1 MGIIGTIA
9 AIGAL
14 GIGIATGANTRAKG
28 NIVQKSYDNFQYALK
43 NSGLDQ
49 SGFKMEDIFSDL
61 YGDNQISHEQ
71 YTKYAKLLE
80 DIDKTH
86 SDGTSLFE
94 NLKYMFKSKK
104 DLETAAEL
112 YDIMARKIPAIK
124 DATKYTLDLLPEDI
138 RNSFLTS
145 ASPIAQ
151 VAAPMYED
159 VNFKGEQLEV
169 DPVKLWT
176 GQELADLHS
185 LNFDP
190 NSYYDL
196 VKQGTSAGV
205 DYSKYTSDQLAHAAG
220 VDDTKNVTSYLDAI
234 RSTKAESLAA
244 GATLG
249 ARAANEILANTEN
262 INNYANNQSTV
273 AQNRFN
279 AVNDAL
285 LTDAQARLTAKSYY
299 ENLAKSL
306 SNDSALL
313 YANDTDRFGQE
324 MLSNAEMYKADQEL
338 RGQRAYSNAS
348 MYANYVQA
356 AANINAANAGIKA
369 QADEYAWVFDRFL
382 GANNGD
388 LYRSIKDF
396 DQYLIGQYTGKN
408 NYLDYLLDKGSN

>member
-1 MGIIGTIA
+1 MVTTGMLALICS
-9 AIGAL
+9 L
-14 GIGIATGANTRAKG
+14 GIGTMSGLKTSAK
-28 NIVQKSYDNFQYALK
+28 NKIVQDSYYNFQSALK
-43 NSGLDQ
+43 QSGLDQ
-49 SGFKMEDIFSDL
+49 SGFRMEDIFSDL

-71 YTKYAKLLE
+71 YTKYVKLLE

-112 YDIMARKIPAIK
+112 YDIMASKIPAIK
-124 DATKYTLDLLPEDI
+124 DATKYTLELLPEDV
-138 RNSFLTS
+138 RNSFLKS
-145 ASPIAQ
+145 SSPIAQ

-176 GQELADLHS
+176 GQELADLHT

-234 RSTKAESLAA
+234 RNTKAESLAA

-249 ARAANEILANTEN
+249 ARAANEILANTES

-348 MYANYVQA
+348 MYANWLQ
-356 AANINAANAGIKA
+356 ANAGVNA
-369 QADEYAWVFDRFL
+369 SRQSMYRR
-382 GANNGD
+382 GA
-388 LYRSIKDF
+388 SP
-396 DQYLIGQYTGKN
+396 
-408 NYLDYLLDKGSN
+408 

>member
-1 MGIIGTIA
+1 
-9 AIGAL
+9 
-14 GIGIATGANTRAKG
+14 
-28 NIVQKSYDNFQYALK
+28 
-43 NSGLDQ
+43 
-49 SGFKMEDIFSDL
+49 
-61 YGDNQISHEQ
+61 
-71 YTKYAKLLE
+71 
-80 DIDKTH
+80 
-86 SDGTSLFE
+86 
-94 NLKYMFKSKK
+94 
-104 DLETAAEL
+104 
-112 YDIMARKIPAIK
+112 
-124 DATKYTLDLLPEDI
+124 
-138 RNSFLTS
+138 
-145 ASPIAQ
+145 
-151 VAAPMYED
+151 MYED

-176 GQELADLHS
+176 GQELADLHT

-234 RSTKAESLAA
+234 RNTKAESLAA

-249 ARAANEILANTEN
+249 ARAANEILANTES

-356 AANINAANAGIKA
+356 AANINAANAGMKA

-388 LYRSIKDF
+388 VPSAVKDF
-396 DQYLIGQYTGKN
+396 DQYIIGRYTGKN

>member
-1 MGIIGTIA
+1 MVTAGMLALICSIG
-9 AIGAL
+9 IGAVA
-14 GIGIATGANTRAKG
+14 GINTSVK
-28 NIVQKSYDNFQYALK
+28 NDIVQKSYDNFQDALIK
-43 NSGLDQ
+43 SGLDK
-49 SGFKMEDIFSDL
+49 SGYDMQTVFSRL
-61 YGDNQISHEQ
+61 YGDGVINKTQ
-71 YTKYAKLLE
+71 YERYTAFIK
-80 DIDKTH
+80 DMDKTLYNGMH
-86 SDGTSLFE
+86 GFE
-94 NLKYMFKSKK
+94 AAQWTFKSKADMK
-104 DLETAAEL
+104 AAAEI
-112 YDIMARKIPAIK
+112 YDIMAANIPGIK
-124 DATKYTLDLLPEDI
+124 EATKYTVDLLPDDV
-138 RNSFLTS
+138 RKGFLNATN
-145 ASPIAQ
+145 PIAQ

-176 GQELADLHS
+176 GQELADLHT

-234 RSTKAESLAA
+234 RNTKAESLAA

-279 AVNDAL
+279 TVNDAL
-285 LTDAQARLTAKSYY
+285 LTDAQARLTAKGYY

-313 YANDTDRFGQE
+313 YANDTDRYGQ
-324 MLSNAEMYKADQEL
+324 MLLSNAEMYGADQEL
-338 RGQRAYSNAS
+338 RGQRAVANAS
-348 MYANYVQA
+348 MYANYAQA
-356 AANINAANAGIKA
+356 ANAINAANAANKA

-382 GANNGD
+382 GAHNGD
-388 LYRSIKDF
+388 VYGAVKDF
-396 DQYLIGQYTGKN
+396 DQYLIGRYTGKA
-408 NYLDYLLDKGSN
+408 NYMDYLLDKTAN